1 METGLVL
8 ALVGGALVVAAA
20 AGSSSLSSGGGG
32 SGGGLSPAPGPPAGP
47 DVQAPGA
54 GQPPEPII
62 VGQAT
67 NPEVG
72 ALLAELDQYLRNA
85 GISTDLIDAQE
96 LTRLPKWSRQG
107 IPPRSLWPNIV
118 PTARLYQELRARM
131 RQPLSVRAYRPPE
144 YNELVNGAERSQHQ
158 WFSAMDVRVPS
169 SVATSDLRRELALQ
183 GARLYLELG
192 EPFQIGLGVYGA
204 NTPSNIHIDAGYQ
217 RRTWRDAK
225 AWIDRVKATA

>member
-20 AGSSSLSSGGGG
+20 AGGSSSSAGGGG
-32 SGGGLSPAPGPPAGP
+32 AGLSPAPGPPAGP
-47 DVQAPGA
+47 DVQAPGV
-54 GQPPEPII
+54 GDPPDPII
-62 VGQAT
+62 VGQRD
-67 NPEVG
+67 NPEVA
-72 ALLAELDQYLRNA
+72 ALLEELDQYLRNA
-85 GISTDLIDAQE
+85 GISTDLLSADD
-96 LTRLPKWSRQG
+96 LTRLPQWSRQG

-225 AWIDRVKATA
+225 AWIDRVKAEA